1 MLEGGL
7 VEDKDVAERCKGG
20 VDESAEEPVE
30 ELVFCFGVC
39 KSNSATYHVRMY
51 KLIVCLQTLSLSH
64 LLMYAYSL
72 GWTLIYWL
80 AGSNCH
86 VLRKTSTA
94 AVALS
99 KDVELSRPLRPAVI
113 VLMGSK
119 AEKAEAL
126 GRRLAY
132 MRSNMTLS
140 KISRTKSMAV
150 VCRVYV
156 PDWRGCRVELSSGRR
171 ERSRSRS

>member
-1 MLEGGL
+1 
-7 VEDKDVAERCKGG
+7 
-20 VDESAEEPVE
+20 
-30 ELVFCFGVC
+30 
-39 KSNSATYHVRMY
+39 MY

-72 GWTLIYWL
+72 GCTLIYWL

-86 VLRKTSTA
+86 VLRKTSTP

-99 KDVELSRPLRPAVI
+99 KVVELSKPLPAVR
-113 VLMGSK
+113 VLMGSR
-119 AEKAEAL
+119 AENAEFL
-126 GRRLAY
+126 GRMLAY

-150 VCRVYV
+150 VCYAGRVG
-156 PDWRGCRVELSSGRR
+156 WRCRIGVDV
-171 ERSRSRS
+171 

>member
-1 MLEGGL
+1 M
-7 VEDKDVAERCKGG
+7 
-20 VDESAEEPVE
+20 
-30 ELVFCFGVC
+30 
-39 KSNSATYHVRMY
+39 
-51 KLIVCLQTLSLSH
+51 
-64 LLMYAYSL
+64 
-72 GWTLIYWL
+72 L

-86 VLRKTSTA
+86 VLRKTSTP

-99 KDVELSRPLRPAVI
+99 KDVELSKPLPAVI

-150 VCRVYV
+150 VVCRVYV
-156 PDWRGCRVELSSGRR
+156 PDWRGCRVELSSSRR
-171 ERSRSRS
+171 GRSRASSQCREADIVKQAWV

>member
-1 MLEGGL
+1 
-7 VEDKDVAERCKGG
+7 
-20 VDESAEEPVE
+20 
-30 ELVFCFGVC
+30 
-39 KSNSATYHVRMY
+39 MY

-72 GWTLIYWL
+72 GWTLIYLL

-86 VLRKTSTA
+86 VLRKTSTP

-99 KDVELSRPLRPAVI
+99 KDVELSKPLPAVI

-119 AEKAEAL
+119 AENAEAL
-126 GRRLAY
+126 GRRFAY

-171 ERSRSRS
+171 GRSRSQSQCREADVVKQA